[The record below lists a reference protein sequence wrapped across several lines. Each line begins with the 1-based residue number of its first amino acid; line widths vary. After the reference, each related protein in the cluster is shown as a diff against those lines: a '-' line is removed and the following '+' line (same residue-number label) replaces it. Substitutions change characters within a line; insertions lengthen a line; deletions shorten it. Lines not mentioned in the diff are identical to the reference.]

1 MVRSSGLNDGAF
13 ACRSEDVR
21 WLRSPDHQQVMRV
34 VFPQDEEGMTQ
45 AMVEVRTV
53 MGGLPMIRRMTA
65 QAALSTWK
73 SCRQSGWTRCYAQ
86 W

>member
-1 MVRSSGLNDGAF
+1 
-13 ACRSEDVR
+13 
-21 WLRSPDHQQVMRV
+21 MRV